1 MHASNE
7 ISPSAVEERVFCS
20 TGSRHGGGEEPECWS
35 TFPIS
40 PSLEAIITVK
50 KNIMKTP
57 MSSLLLDFMINQ
69 FNTVI
74 KPHITTLSQ
83 NPIGLKIK

>member
-20 TGSRHGGGEEPECWS
+20 TGSRYGGREEPECWS
-35 TFPIS
+35 TLPIS
-40 PSLEAIITVK
+40 PSLEAIITVE
-50 KNIMKTP
+50 NKTVKIP
-57 MSSLLLDFMINQ
+57 MSSLLLDFMISN

-74 KPHITTLSQ
+74 NPDITTLSQ
-83 NPIGLKIK
+83 NPIEK